1 MTEVLA
7 APEGAD
13 GSDDQDLLYRDGQW
27 TRIPSPIPAGQED
40 WDKAVSEAGYKE
52 FFGSGDPDSNYVT
65 LHLYRG
71 PSNYLIDLSS
81 NVSSEV
87 VYAATL
93 PDAMDL
99 LAKWMPVVSSAS
111 LGCLLTELDQGES
124 ALGQLIAKAVAA
136 KP

>member
-1 MTEVLA
+1 MTEALA
-7 APEGAD
+7 ASEGAD
-13 GSDDQDLLYRDGQW
+13 GSDDRDLLYRGGEW
-27 TRIPSPIPAGQED
+27 TRIPSPISGEGD

-52 FFGSGDPDSNYVT
+52 FFGSGDPESNYVT
-65 LHLYRG
+65 IHLYRG

-111 LGCLLTELDQGES
+111 LGCLLTEFDQGQS
-124 ALGQLIAKAVAA
+124 ALGQLVVQAV
-136 KP
+136 KKQ

>member
-1 MTEVLA
+1 MTEALA
-7 APEGAD
+7 APGGAD
-13 GSDDQDLLYRDGQW
+13 GSDGQDLLYRDGEW
-27 TRIPSPIPAGQED
+27 TRIPSPITGEAD

-52 FFGSGDPDSNYVT
+52 FFGSGDPEANYVSIR
-65 LHLYRG
+65 LYRG

-81 NVSSEV
+81 YDSTEV

-111 LGCLLTELDQGES
+111 LGCLLTELGQGQS
-124 ALGQLIAKAVAA
+124 ALGQLILKALG
-136 KP
+136 KQ

>member
-1 MTEVLA
+1 MTEELA
-7 APEGAD
+7 APEGAG
-13 GSDDQDLLYRDGQW
+13 GSDGQCLLYGGGEW
-27 TRIPSPIPAGQED
+27 TRIPSPVSGEGD
-40 WDKAVSEAGYKE
+40 WDKAVAEAGYQE

-65 LHLYRG
+65 IHLYRG

-81 NVSSEV
+81 NVSSEI

-124 ALGQLIAKAVAA
+124 ALGQLIVKAVG
-136 KP
+136 KQ

>member
-1 MTEVLA
+1 MTEALA
-7 APEGAD
+7 APGGAD
-13 GSDDQDLLYRDGQW
+13 GSDDQDLLYRDGEW
-27 TRIPSPIPAGQED
+27 TRIPSPITGEGD

-65 LHLYRG
+65 IHLYRG

-111 LGCLLTELDQGES
+111 LGCLLTELDQGQS
-124 ALGQLIAKAVAA
+124 ALGQLIAKAVE
-136 KP
+136 KQ

>member
-1 MTEVLA
+1 MGAMTQVLA
-7 APEGAD
+7 APEGAT

-52 FFGSGDPDSNYVT
+52 FFGSGDPTRTTVT

-111 LGCLLTELDQGES
+111 LRVACLPSLT
-124 ALGQLIAKAVAA
+124 KVNRH
-136 KP
+136 